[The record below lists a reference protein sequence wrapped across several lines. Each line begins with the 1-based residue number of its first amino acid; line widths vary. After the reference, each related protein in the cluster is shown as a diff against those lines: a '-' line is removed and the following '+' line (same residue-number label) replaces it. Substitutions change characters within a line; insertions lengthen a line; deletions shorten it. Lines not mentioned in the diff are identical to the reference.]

1 MYKCLVIL
9 FLALC
14 AEGIILTTNQG
25 TINGTYLTTRRGK
38 LFNAFYGI
46 PFAQPPLGELRFK
59 PPKEAKSWSGVLDAS
74 VVPNSC
80 LQVGLGADFNSTVGG
95 SEDCLNLNVYT
106 PLNARKGDGIA
117 VVVYLFGGMFKGMT
131 NMDFGPQYILDR
143 DVILVEP
150 NYRLGALGFM
160 STGDSVISGN
170 YQLKDQTMALKWIQ
184 KNIHHFGG
192 DPNSVTLQ
200 GHSSSTNCIHLH
212 TVSPL
217 SRGLFHKVIMQSGI
231 QMDRFFGPDVL
242 RGIVKEFATKAG
254 CPDITSSERMHS
266 CLMTLD
272 AEKFPVIEQTMYV
285 WDLSPGS
292 VFKPSIESEDS
303 EEPFI
308 TKPPS
313 TADYHTPNMPWIIGL
328 TTGEASFKVAHYL
341 SDDGELAS
349 EIDQYYKL
357 LFPVTLLYLWDTKIK
372 QMNYISQ
379 TLRSY
384 YFGDRK
390 IGNETCHQMT
400 EFYTHGMFG
409 VSIIKAIRNY
419 PGPKY
424 VYWYDYKSNHSR
436 QNIDGY
442 YEEYLGVSHGED
454 VDLLFYRSGSDAA
467 LTETDH
473 MFSEELVKRW
483 VNFVKTGNP
492 NFPNKINADFMG
504 FWEPMITNRI
514 EYLRINWNGTMET
527 DLYKGIYEFWASLPF
542 ENKYEGWF

>member
-1 MYKCLVIL
+1 MHKCLVIV
-9 FLALC
+9 FLVLS

-25 TINGTYLTTRRGK
+25 AINGTYLTTRRGK

-46 PFAQPPLGELRFK
+46 PFAQPPVGELRFQ
-59 PPKEAKSWSGVLDAS
+59 PPKEAKSWTGTMNAS
-74 VVPNSC
+74 VVPSGC
-80 LQVGLGADFNSTVGG
+80 LQVGLGADANVIVEG

-106 PLNARKGDGIA
+106 PLNARKGDDIA
-117 VVVYLFGGMFKGMT
+117 VVVYIFGGMFKGFT
-131 NMDFGPQYILDR
+131 NMEFGPQYILER

-170 YQLKDQTMALKWIQ
+170 YQLKDQIMALKWVQ
-184 KNIHHFGG
+184 KNIHNFGG

-231 QMDRFFGPDVL
+231 QMDRFFGHDVI
-242 RGIVKEFATKAG
+242 RGIAKEFATKAG
-254 CPDITSSERMHS
+254 CSDVTSSERIHS

-272 AEKFPVIEQTMYV
+272 AKIFPLIEPTMPV
-285 WDLSPGS
+285 WDKSPGA
-292 VFKPSIESEDS
+292 VFKPTIEDEDS

-313 TADYHTPNMPWIIGL
+313 MADYHTPNMPWIIGL

-372 QMNYISQ
+372 HLNYISQ
-379 TLRSY
+379 ALRSH
-384 YFGDRK
+384 YFSDRK
-390 IGNETCHQMT
+390 IGDETCHQMT

-409 VSIIKAIRNY
+409 VSIIKTIRNY

-424 VYWYDYKSNHSR
+424 VYWYDYKSNNSR
-436 QNIDGY
+436 QNIEGY
-442 YEEYLGVSHGED
+442 YEEDLGVAHGEE
-454 VDLLFYRSGSDAA
+454 VYLLFYTPESDNV
-467 LTETDH
+467 LTLADH
-473 MFSEELVKRW
+473 MFSKELVKRW
-483 VNFVKTGNP
+483 VNFIKTGNP
-492 NFPNKINADFMG
+492 NFPIKIDTDIMG
-504 FWEPMITNRI
+504 FWKPMITNRI
-514 EYLRINWNGTMET
+514 EYLRINLNGTMET
-527 DLYKGIYEFWASLPF
+527 DLYKGIYEFWTSLPF
-542 ENKYEGWF
+542 GSKYEDLF